1 MNPLL
6 FAMLSSSS
14 ITHSLLEKNN
24 KIIIIIQNLV
34 LRYIIDMAYAF
45 GNEENLVTRLQKNL
59 HYGLIVAELLFYSSE
74 FVIENMHMS
83 FACFGF

>member
-1 MNPLL
+1 
-6 FAMLSSSS
+6 MLSSSS

-34 LRYIIDMAYAF
+34 LRYIIGMAYAF
-45 GNEENLVTRLQKNL
+45 GNAENLVTRLQKNL
-59 HYGLIVAELLFYSSE
+59 HYDLIVAELLFYSSE
-74 FVIENMHMS
+74 LVTENMHMS